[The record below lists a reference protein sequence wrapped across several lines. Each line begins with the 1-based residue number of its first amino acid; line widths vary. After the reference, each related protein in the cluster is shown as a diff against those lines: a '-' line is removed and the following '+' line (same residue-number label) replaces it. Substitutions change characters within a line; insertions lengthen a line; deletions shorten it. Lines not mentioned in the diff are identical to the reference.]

1 MSSFRIYGK
10 ELHEVPKEKLYSY
23 FQQFGH
29 LSDHIVRSKGV
40 LKCQGKVE
48 GESDTLI
55 GFTISFRGLL
65 RPEDELLDRVHY
77 IEGVEVT
84 CTKAASVS
92 CVSDRKV
99 FIKYLDKKATS
110 DDVEKS
116 LSLYGPIESVNLLM
130 KKNRSTNLGLCNVLF
145 VHPESVKCILQEP
158 SVFVKGKKVK
168 VDQFE
173 SPNTVDKPAPVSHE
187 DRTCDHKPIATIS
200 TNVNTAVELPQA
212 GRGDCQ
218 QRTASKFPHNSQKK
232 GTDLF
237 KTPKSVNNLYEIK
250 EEDPP
255 ADEQLKPNS
264 LTIQAISEK
273 RTAKE
278 KLLPPHLFSNIS
290 LLERE
295 RTQRTPQF
303 VRPIQNPAK
312 AQGAPIRPE
321 NTQPYRH
328 LDYYSSIED
337 CFRQTKHRKLTD
349 KNMDGDLSLHEERPT
364 SKKYF
369 QNFFH
374 YPSVLDQLHVG
385 TEIRFNNRRPART
398 TAAQNPLPTTSLQP
412 RVRDATAYIPSFD
425 STCHFRTSSQY
436 LFW

>member
-48 GESDTLI
+48 GERETLI

-65 RPEDELLDRVHY
+65 RQEGELLNQLHY

-84 CTKAASVS
+84 CTKAAAVS

-99 FIKYLDKKATS
+99 FIKYLDKKATAE
-110 DDVEKS
+110 DVENS
-116 LSLYGPIESVNLLM
+116 LSLYGPVESVNLLM

-145 VHPESVKCILQEP
+145 VHPESVRNILQEP

-173 SPNTVDKPAPVSHE
+173 SPSAAEKAALVSHE
-187 DRTCDHKPIATIS
+187 DKACDQKPIASIS
-200 TNVNTAVELPQA
+200 TNVNTAAELPLA
-212 GRGDCQ
+212 SRADCQ
-218 QRTASKFPHNSQKK
+218 QRTVSKLPHNSQKK
-232 GTDLF
+232 GPDLF
-237 KTPKSVNNLYEIK
+237 KTPKSVHNLYEIK
-250 EEDPP
+250 EEEPP
-255 ADEQLKPNS
+255 ADENLKLNS

-273 RTAKE
+273 RMVKD
-278 KLLPPHLFSNIS
+278 KLLPPHQFGNIC

-295 RTQRTPQF
+295 KPQRTPQSAR
-303 VRPIQNPAK
+303 RPTLNQGK

-337 CFRQTKHRKLTD
+337 CFRQSKQRKLNQ
-349 KNMDGDLSLHEERPT
+349 KQLDGDISTHENRPT
-364 SKKYF
+364 TKKYF
-369 QNFFH
+369 QNDFH
-374 YPSVLDQLHVG
+374 SPSVLDKLHVG
-385 TEIRFNNRRPART
+385 TDIRFNNLKTQT
-398 TAAQNPLPTTSLQP
+398 TTTSNLTPYNHVQP
-412 RVRDATAYIPSFD
+412 KVRDATAHIPSFD
-425 STCHFRTSSQY
+425 STSHFRISSQY
-436 LFW
+436 LFR

>member
-10 ELHEVPKEKLYSY
+10 DLHEVPKEKLYSY

-40 LKCQGKVE
+40 LKCQGKFE

-65 RPEDELLDRVHY
+65 RPEEELLNLVHY

-84 CTKAASVS
+84 CAKAAAVN

-99 FIKYLDKKATS
+99 FVKYLDKKATAE
-110 DDVEKS
+110 DVEKS
-116 LSLYGPIESVNLLM
+116 LSLFGPVESVNLLM

-145 VHPESVKCILQEP
+145 VHPESVSCILQEP

-173 SPNTVDKPAPVSHE
+173 SPSTAEKPAPVSHE
-187 DRTCDHKPIATIS
+187 DKCCDQKPIASIS
-200 TNVNTAVELPQA
+200 TNVNTTAELPNA
-212 GRGDCQ
+212 NRGDSLQ
-218 QRTASKFPHNSQKK
+218 KPASKIPHNSQKK
-232 GTDLF
+232 GTDLY

-250 EEDPP
+250 EEEPA
-255 ADEQLKPNS
+255 ADENLKLNS

-278 KLLPPHLFSNIS
+278 KLFQTHQFSNIS
-290 LLERE
+290 LLDRE
-295 RTQRTPQF
+295 SHHRSQQQ
-303 VRPIQNPAK
+303 VRPHLNKAK

-337 CFRQTKHRKLTD
+337 CFRQSKQRKLIE
-349 KNMDGDLSLHEERPT
+349 KHMDGDISLHENRPT

-369 QNFFH
+369 QHHFH
-374 YPSVLDQLHVG
+374 SSAVLDELHVG
-385 TEIRFNNRRPART
+385 SEIRINNLRLPQ
-398 TAAQNPLPTTSLQP
+398 TAAPNPHRAISEQRP
-412 RVRDATAYIPSFD
+412 RVRDATAHIPSFD

-436 LFW
+436 LFR

>member
-84 CTKAASVS
+84 CTKAAAVS

-99 FIKYLDKKATS
+99 FIKYLDKKATAE
-110 DDVEKS
+110 DVEKS
-116 LSLYGPIESVNLLM
+116 LSLYGPVESVNLLM

-145 VHPESVKCILQEP
+145 VHPESVRCILQEP

-173 SPNTVDKPAPVSHE
+173 SPSTVDKPAPGSLE
-187 DRTCDHKPIATIS
+187 DKTCDLKPIASIS
-200 TNVNTAVELPQA
+200 TNVNTAAELPQP
-212 GRGDCQ
+212 GRVDGR
-218 QRTASKFPHNSQKK
+218 QRTASKLPNNSEKK
-232 GTDLF
+232 GIDLF
-237 KTPKSVNNLYEIK
+237 KTPKSVHNLYEIQ
-250 EEDPP
+250 EEDLP
-255 ADEQLKPNS
+255 ADEHYKQNS
-264 LTIQAISEK
+264 LTFQAISEK
-273 RTAKE
+273 RTPKE
-278 KLLPPHLFSNIS
+278 KLLPPHQFSNIS

-295 RTQRTPQF
+295 RPLRTPQF
-303 VRPIQNPAK
+303 VRPTQNPAK
-312 AQGAPIRPE
+312 AQGVPIRSD

-337 CFRQTKHRKLTD
+337 CFRQSKQRKVI
-349 KNMDGDLSLHEERPT
+349 NRHMDGDFSLHEERPT
-364 SKKYF
+364 STKYF
-369 QNFFH
+369 ENHFH
-374 YPSVLDQLHVG
+374 CPSVLDGLHVG
-385 TEIRFNNRRPART
+385 AEIRFNSRRPLR
-398 TAAQNPLPTTSLQP
+398 AATRDPQP
-412 RVRDATAYIPSFD
+412 ASSVQSRVRDATAYIPSFD

-436 LFW
+436 LFR